1 MSLRQLKFKP
11 KLQLNTAAKN
21 KSDDNNSRPTIKA
34 ACSNKNDESCNT
46 NPLVAEVLPEKEING
61 EKETCKEATGLKKDN
76 VSVSLNDS
84 EAGDILLS
92 LSKSVDNAS
101 GSVVE
106 DISTKSISNNHSN
119 AIPFVLKADLL
130 LNAASQ
136 SVGCSNMSFDNL
148 NGISSNT
155 TTPVSQFQNKS
166 INGLEIQAGSDSED
180 DVDSSILDDDSNRKT
195 KLINYDILNKI
206 SSKSSQKVNL
216 QSHDIHNIVDKESQE
231 VLLNDEDKTTL
242 DDSKK
247 IINDN
252 KRPEKNKSLECE
264 VDDSCSVKV
273 SKVLNKENLEL
284 SKNNKLAI
292 SAKSNYGSKTNK
304 RKKYEGKNTN
314 SSPSKVSNHQRVN
327 FKPNVAAL
335 GKIRRPE
342 KFTTSSYSKMGSLAK
357 EQFLKK
363 FGKHQEPDTS
373 KLTMMDL
380 IFYNPSTNP
389 MPQSSD
395 KKLLNTLNNSGNTE
409 KVEEK
414 IVDMSAEKESNENNS
429 EETDEN
435 ADEVLPVP
443 QLKISADGKVIVAQ
457 ESLVIKPSNNLEN
470 CTFETVIDSEL
481 KKRKPVRNPN
491 RCGWSHLDTIKFYK
505 ALNSLGCDFETMQSI
520 FPDRSRKNLKSKF
533 KKEEKLHG
541 SLINKVLS
549 RHSEFDLTNVVREL
563 EIDTV
568 YKDTIK
574 TYGRGFT
581 ETEKRS
587 KGRKKSLSS
596 VVAGKS
602 SKKEDCDES
611 DDSISDEEFGKK
623 KKKVDLAVLSKMSK
637 VLGLIDEN
645 NKPMLEVDNKLS
657 NSESSDICNSN
668 ETGTTKRKRRK
679 LREYVEVE
687 SDSDF
692 ERDIEPSVNK
702 NDNPEKNADNQPS
715 RRTSRIISNRKKTK
729 PPPKRIVLRLEGLN
743 DFNDVSV
750 KESQPEHQTEIIND
764 NHIVINTNIEFEN
777 VKYTR
782 YISYNSENLENP
794 IEINETVAHVD

>member
-11 KLQLNTAAKN
+11 KLQLNPAAKN
-21 KSDDNNSRPTIKA
+21 KIDDNSRATIKT
-34 ACSNKNDESCNT
+34 ACNKKNESSDT
-46 NPLVAEVLPEKEING
+46 NPVVAEILPAKEING
-61 EKETCKEATGLKKDN
+61 ENKIPKESTGLKDN
-76 VSVSLNDS
+76 ESVSLKDAVASN
-84 EAGDILLS
+84 IFKNH
-92 LSKSVDNAS
+92 SKSVANAS
-101 GSVVE
+101 ETVVE
-106 DISTKSISNNHSN
+106 DIDTKTISRNHNDALPIVSKTNLLQNTCAQSI
-119 AIPFVLKADLL
+119 
-130 LNAASQ
+130 
-136 SVGCSNMSFDNL
+136 GCSDESVENDT
-148 NGISSNT
+148 GSSTNT
-155 TTPVSQFQNKS
+155 SIPDSKSLNKS
-166 INGLEIQAGSDSED
+166 NERLELQSSSDSED
-180 DVDSSILDDDSNRKT
+180 NVDSSILSDSNRKE
-195 KLINYDILNKI
+195 KSLINYDILNKI
-206 SSKSSQKVNL
+206 SSLSSQKVNSI
-216 QSHDIHNIVDKESQE
+216 QNVDKESQE
-231 VLLNDEDKTTL
+231 VFLDDKSKTTS
-242 DDSKK
+242 DDSIEKINDIKK
-247 IINDN
+247 I
-252 KRPEKNKSLECE
+252 EKKSLEGE
-264 VDDSCSVKV
+264 ADDSCHMKV
-273 SKVLNKENLEL
+273 SKVLNKENLE
-284 SKNNKLAI
+284 SSRNNKLTI
-292 SAKSNYGSKTNK
+292 SSAKTNHGSKATK
-304 RKKYEGKNTN
+304 RKKYEGKNV
-314 SSPSKVSNHQRVN
+314 SPSKVSPHQRAN
-327 FKPNVAAL
+327 FKPNVATL

-363 FGKHQEPDTS
+363 FGKHQEPDAS

-395 KKLLNTLNNSGNTE
+395 KKLLSTLNNSGNAE

-414 IVDMSAEKESNENNS
+414 INDLSPEREGNENNS

-435 ADEVLPVP
+435 IDDVLPVP

-470 CTFETVIDSEL
+470 CNFETVIDSEL
-481 KKRKPVRNPN
+481 KKRKPVKNPN

-581 ETEKRS
+581 ETEKRT

-602 SKKEDCDES
+602 SKKEDGDES
-611 DDSISDEEFGKK
+611 DDSITDEEFGKK
-623 KKKVDLAVLSKMSK
+623 KKKVDLEVLSKMSQ
-637 VLGLIDEN
+637 VLGLTDKNDSPVID
-645 NKPMLEVDNKLS
+645 VDNKLS
-657 NSESSDICNSN
+657 NSESSDVCGSK
-668 ETGTTKRKRRK
+668 ETVTTKRKRKK

-692 ERDIEPSVNK
+692 EKDLEASDTK
-702 NDNPEKNADNQPS
+702 NINQEKTIDNQS
-715 RRTSRIISNRKKTK
+715 LQKTSRIINRKKIK
-729 PPPKRIVLRLEGLN
+729 PPTKRIVLRLEELI
-743 DFNDVSV
+743 DFNEDSV
-750 KESQPEHQTEIIND
+750 KETQPETQTEIVND

-782 YISYNSENLENP
+782 YISYNSNNLENP

>member
-11 KLQLNTAAKN
+11 KLQINTSAKN
-21 KSDDNNSRPTIKA
+21 KSDDNNSRPSIKA
-34 ACSNKNDESCNT
+34 ACNNKNDVPSGA
-46 NPLVAEVLPEKEING
+46 NPIGAEVVPVREING
-61 EKETCKEATGLKKDN
+61 DNKTSKELTVLKDNGSVSVKDPVAGDICKNHSKTVDNSSETVEDTDAKSIPENNSKTIPVVSKADLPRNGSVQSISSSN
-76 VSVSLNDS
+76 VSVENL
-84 EAGDILLS
+84 
-92 LSKSVDNAS
+92 V
-101 GSVVE
+101 GS
-106 DISTKSISNNHSN
+106 
-119 AIPFVLKADLL
+119 
-130 LNAASQ
+130 
-136 SVGCSNMSFDNL
+136 
-148 NGISSNT
+148 SSNT
-155 TTPVSQFQNKS
+155 AIPASQPLKKS
-166 INGLEIQAGSDSED
+166 ADRLEIQSASDSED
-180 DVDSSILDDDSNRKT
+180 NVGSSILSDSNRKE
-195 KLINYDILNKI
+195 KSLINYDILNKI
-206 SSKSSQKVNL
+206 SSLSNQRVNSQNV
-216 QSHDIHNIVDKESQE
+216 VDKESQE
-231 VLLNDEDKTTL
+231 VLLDDGTKTNL
-242 DDSKK
+242 DDSMEK
-247 IINDN
+247 INDI
-252 KRPEKNKSLECE
+252 KRSEKNKSLECE
-264 VDDSCSVKV
+264 VDDSCPIKV
-273 SKVLNKENLEL
+273 SKVLNKENLE
-284 SKNNKLAI
+284 SKNNKLAVS
-292 SAKSNYGSKTNK
+292 SAKSNYGSKTKN
-304 RKKYEGKNTN
+304 RKKYEGKNV
-314 SSPSKVSNHQRVN
+314 SPSKVSPHQRAN
-327 FKPNVAAL
+327 FKPNVATL

-363 FGKHQEPDTS
+363 FGKHQEPDAS

-395 KKLLNTLNNSGNTE
+395 KKLLNTLNNSGN
-409 KVEEK
+409 VEEK
-414 IVDMSAEKESNENNS
+414 NVDLSPEKEITENIS

-435 ADEVLPVP
+435 DDVLPVP

-457 ESLVIKPSNNLEN
+457 ESLVIKPSNNLDSCN
-470 CTFETVIDSEL
+470 FETVIDSEL
-481 KKRKPVRNPN
+481 KKRKPIKNPN

-533 KKEEKLHG
+533 KKEEKMHG

-602 SKKEDCDES
+602 SKKEDGDES
-611 DDSISDEEFGKK
+611 DDSITDEEFGKK

-645 NKPMLEVDNKLS
+645 DSPVVEVDNKLS
-657 NSESSDICNSN
+657 NSESSDVCSSK
-668 ETGTTKRKRRK
+668 ETGTTKRKRKK

-692 ERDIEPSVNK
+692 ERDIEASDTKNVNQ
-702 NDNPEKNADNQPS
+702 EKNTDNQS
-715 RRTSRIISNRKKTK
+715 VRRTTRVLNRKKVK
-729 PPPKRIVLRLEGLN
+729 PPTKRIVLRLEELI
-743 DFNDVSV
+743 DFKDNSV
-750 KESQPEHQTEIIND
+750 KDSQPESQTEIIND

-782 YISYNSENLENP
+782 YISYNSNNLENP